1 MAPVGGTRQSAP
13 TTSQQSA
20 QSASGLGLVLRPAA
34 AHRGTFTATRIY
46 WNTIILTGKNQ
57 VMADSGAA
65 IVDVIID
72 CSEPEVVA
80 SFWADLLGRP
90 IAGRK
95 GPYVWLTRFG
105 AESGLGFQ
113 RVLEPKAGKNRVHLD
128 ISGLDLPALRARVI
142 ALGGREIDG
151 FEDGGFL
158 VMADPEGNE
167 FCVVPNGPVD
177 FDDEGR
183 TRYREHIL
191 P

>member
-1 MAPVGGTRQSAP
+1 MTDR
-13 TTSQQSA
+13 
-20 QSASGLGLVLRPAA
+20 
-34 AHRGTFTATRIY
+34 
-46 WNTIILTGKNQ
+46 
-57 VMADSGAA
+57 GAA

-72 CSEPEVVA
+72 CSDPESLA
-80 SFWADLLGRP
+80 SFWADLPGRP

-95 GPYVWLTRFG
+95 GPYVWLVRLG

-113 RVLEPKAGKNRVHLD
+113 RVLEPKLGKNRVHLD
-128 ISGLDLPALRARVI
+128 VSGPDLSALRARII

-158 VMADPEGNE
+158 VMVDPEGNE

-177 FDDEGR
+177 FDEEGR
-183 TRYREHIL
+183 TRYREDLL